1 MKTHPECIPC
11 FIRQT
16 LEAARLVSDDPALH
30 ESALLEACAMVSGM
44 DTSEPPPSMAGK
56 IQKIVRRLSGV
67 ADPYNGAKSRFNGF
81 ILTRLPNLESL
92 IRGSSDPFETALR
105 LAIAGNIIDFGI
117 HIGLSESDVEAAIEH
132 SLSAELDRGS
142 VRSLR
147 RALGRAARLLYVGDN
162 AGEVVFDR
170 LFIQQIKTLNPDLAV
185 TFVTRGAPI
194 LNDITREDALQAG
207 IERFARV
214 IDNGDDSA
222 GCVLSRCGA
231 EFLEELG
238 RADLLISKGQG
249 NFETLNETALEA
261 FFLLKAKCPVIARVA
276 GCTQGDLLVLHR
288 PAPKA
293 VAD

>member
-16 LEAARLVSDDPALH
+16 LDAARLVSDDPALH
-30 ESALLEACAMVSGM
+30 ERALLEACAVVSGM
-44 DTSEPPPSMAGK
+44 DTSEPPPAMAGR
-56 IQKIVRRLSGV
+56 IQKIIRRLSGV

-81 ILTRLPNLESL
+81 ILARVPHLESL
-92 IRGSSDPFETALR
+92 IRGASDPFETALR

-117 HIGLSESDVEAAIEH
+117 HIGLSEADVEAAIEH
-132 SLSAELDRGS
+132 SLSVELDRDS
-142 VRSLR
+142 VHSLR
-147 RALGRAARLLYVGDN
+147 RALAGARRLLYVGDN

-170 LFIQQIKTLNPDLAV
+170 LFLEQIKALNPGLTV
-185 TFVTRGAPI
+185 TFATRGAPI

-207 IERFARV
+207 VDRFARV

-222 GCVLSRCGA
+222 GCVLSLCGA

-249 NFETLNETALEA
+249 NFETLNETTLEA

-276 GCTQGDLLVLHR
+276 GARQGDLLVLHR
-288 PAPKA
+288 PAAP
-293 VAD
+293 DESR